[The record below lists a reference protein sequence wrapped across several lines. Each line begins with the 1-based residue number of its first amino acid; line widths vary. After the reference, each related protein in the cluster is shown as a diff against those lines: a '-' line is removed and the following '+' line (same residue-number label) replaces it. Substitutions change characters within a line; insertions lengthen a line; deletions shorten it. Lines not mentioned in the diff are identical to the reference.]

1 MRTPLVRLAT
11 TVGHLLLE
19 GLVVSGSTA
28 IGNDSGTR
36 FVRAWSH
43 ERQWTYREAAR
54 GVVMVEA
61 YLQEESA
68 RRQS

>member
-1 MRTPLVRLAT
+1 MRAPVVRLAA

-28 IGNDSGTR
+28 VGNDTGAR

-43 ERQWTYREAAR
+43 ERQWSDREAAR
-54 GVVMVEA
+54 GVILVEA
-61 YLQEESA
+61 YLRAESA
-68 RRQS
+68 RRRP